1 MPAKVRQF
9 KQITTQMTQVYTYL
23 PPGNRKKRE
32 NQAEKE
38 QKN

>member
-23 PPGNRKKRE
+23 PPGNRKKERI
-32 NQAEKE
+32 K
-38 QKN
+38 QKKSKKN